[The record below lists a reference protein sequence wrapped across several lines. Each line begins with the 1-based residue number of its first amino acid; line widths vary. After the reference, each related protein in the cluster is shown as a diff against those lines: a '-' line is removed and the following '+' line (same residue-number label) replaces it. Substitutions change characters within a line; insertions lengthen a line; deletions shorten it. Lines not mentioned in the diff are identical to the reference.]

1 MTSLK
6 NWTQAHRSTSGNSF
20 IPSSTNL
27 SSIFVSLDAITT
39 SKFMLHWLLLLPH
52 TPLPIC
58 RVILLRSPYFHCAY
72 TLELC
77 CWATRWVGTEE
88 WWLLFF
94 FNAKGFLSGLSE
106 RPRPHPPN
114 VRRTACCP
122 PLHPVVSFERTAWR
136 MLCPKVRMA
145 GRIQMD
151 VFGRDFPW
159 GRPKWQPY
167 FLLQCSWIVNRTVTY
182 SRPS

>member
-114 VRRTACCP
+114 VRHSTRWSA
-122 PLHPVVSFERTAWR
+122 LS
-136 MLCPKVRMA
+136 
-145 GRIQMD
+145 GRHGGCYVQKCGWPDASRWTSLD
-151 VFGRDFPW
+151 VIFPEDVQSDNPTFYCNAH
-159 GRPKWQPY
+159 G
-167 FLLQCSWIVNRTVTY
+167 
-182 SRPS
+182 